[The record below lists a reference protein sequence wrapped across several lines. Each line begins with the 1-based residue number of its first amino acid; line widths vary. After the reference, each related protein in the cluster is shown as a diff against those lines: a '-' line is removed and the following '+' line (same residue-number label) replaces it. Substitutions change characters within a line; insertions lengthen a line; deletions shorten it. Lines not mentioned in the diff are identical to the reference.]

1 MPRGIRV
8 DFLQHVDGDIW
19 PVAQG
24 NPGLIP
30 DHDML
35 CAGFPCQPFSK
46 SGHQRGI
53 SEARGTLF
61 EAILLVLRAKRPR
74 YVLLENVPNLVGPRH
89 RNTWATI
96 VRLLRDHGY
105 AVSSMPTLLSP
116 HRLPLEFGAPQVRQR
131 VFIPAIYVGRQAAR
145 DLSPALPP
153 LLSKAPFPDWQPE
166 KWDVVAYLDQH
177 RWMREDLAP
186 YIVKPEKARAV
197 DMWNDF
203 IDRLDDRI
211 PRFPIWTDVFL
222 GRLAVSPEHDGW
234 KNALIAKS
242 ALLYEEHRDWIEAW
256 AAKWDLPNVIP
267 SYRKLEW
274 QAQDG
279 ERDIWAH
286 AIQFRPSGVRVK
298 PLTYLPAL
306 VAINQTSIIGPQ
318 RRSITPHEAGLLQ
331 GFRHDAFGEHVFVQH
346 SDPGVAFRQF
356 GNAVH
361 VGTMRLVAESLVDG
375 TRGLG
380 PVPVPLEWHAVAAH
394 MRDAPSSPEQIVKDD
409 GLDLVE

>member
-1 MPRGIRV
+1 
-8 DFLQHVDGDIW
+8 
-19 PVAQG
+19 
-24 NPGLIP
+24 
-30 DHDML
+30 
-35 CAGFPCQPFSK
+35 
-46 SGHQRGI
+46 
-53 SEARGTLF
+53 
-61 EAILLVLRAKRPR
+61 
-74 YVLLENVPNLVGPRH
+74 
-89 RNTWATI
+89 
-96 VRLLRDHGY
+96 
-105 AVSSMPTLLSP
+105 
-116 HRLPLEFGAPQVRQR
+116 
-131 VFIPAIYVGRQAAR
+131 
-145 DLSPALPP
+145 
-153 LLSKAPFPDWQPE
+153 
-166 KWDVVAYLDQH
+166 
-177 RWMREDLAP
+177 MRKDLAP

-267 SYRKLEW
+267 SYRRARVAGTGWRARHLGPCNSVPAK
-274 QAQDG
+274 
-279 ERDIWAH
+279 R
-286 AIQFRPSGVRVK
+286 RPREA
-298 PLTYLPAL
+298 LTYLPAL